1 MRVKRIG
8 ILETAAADPDRLA
21 LWEIFERRLHE
32 LGHAKGTDIGVEFRW
47 ADGRTERLAAAAAEL
62 VGLKVDV
69 LVTAGTPAAAAASR
83 ATSDHSDRDGD
94 RRRPRHAI
102 DRRLRATQRQRHR
115 HQRSAAGRQ
124 RKKTA
129 IASRGGFRWRR
140 SPFWRIAAIRRRRLA
155 LRETQAA
162 AQLLGIAVKDYW
174 IKAAGEFG
182 AALAAMRGDG
192 IAGFVVAP
200 GGLFFAE
207 RKALAALA
215 IEHRLASITAR
226 REYAEAGCLMAYGAP
241 IRDNYLQAAGYVS
254 QILRGA
260 KPAELAMA
268 EPATFD
274 FVVNLKSAAALGLAL
289 PHSLL
294 APRRKD
300 LVRHHRRAFAI
311 DDLEHLQR
319 DEQQQRDQPATVAQR
334 EQPSPLLYA

>member
-1 MRVKRIG
+1 VKRIG

-21 LWEIFERRLHE
+21 LWDVFKRRLNE
-32 LGHAKGTDIGVEFRW
+32 LGHAEGADIGLEFRW

-83 ATSDHSDRDGD
+83 ATSAIPIVMATGVGLGTQLTVGSEQRNTNVTGISDLPPGVSEKRLQLLREATSSNALAVLAD
-94 RRRPRHAI
+94 RGNP
-102 DRRLRATQRQRHR
+102 
-115 HQRSAAGRQ
+115 S
-124 RKKTA
+124 
-129 IASRGGFRWRR
+129 
-140 SPFWRIAAIRRRRLA
+140 SPLA

-162 AQLLGIAVKDYW
+162 ARSLGISVQDYW
-174 IKAAGEFG
+174 IETAGEFG
-182 AALAAMRGDG
+182 AALTAMRSDG
-192 IAGFVVAP
+192 VAGFVVAP
-200 GGLFFAE
+200 GALFFAE

-254 QILRGA
+254 QILRGV

-274 FVVNLKSAAALGLAL
+274 FVVNLKSAAALGLTL
-289 PHSLL
+289 PQTLL
-294 APRRKD
+294 GHAEK
-300 LVRHHRRAFAI
+300 I
-311 DDLEHLQR
+311 
-319 DEQQQRDQPATVAQR
+319 
-334 EQPSPLLYA
+334 